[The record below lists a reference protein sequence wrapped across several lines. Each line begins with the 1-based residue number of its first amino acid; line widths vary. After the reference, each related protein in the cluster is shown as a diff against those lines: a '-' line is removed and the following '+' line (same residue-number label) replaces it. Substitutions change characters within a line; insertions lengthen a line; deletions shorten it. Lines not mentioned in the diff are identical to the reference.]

1 MAKAKKIKRQ
11 AGDVVAVK
19 LEDGSFSFGVVLEE
33 PLMAFYDYN
42 SRELPELKA
51 IVAKPVLFKVWV
63 MNSAV
68 ESGRWEV
75 IGSTSLTP
83 ELASTPRFFKQSPL
97 NKRLT
102 VYFKGEETPSTKDE
116 CQNLERAAVW
126 DPEHV
131 EDRLRDHYA
140 GVPNQWVESLKIQ

>member
-1 MAKAKKIKRQ
+1 MAKAKKIKRRI
-11 AGDVVAVK
+11 GDVVAIK
-19 LEDGSFSFGVVLEE
+19 LEDGSFCFGVVLEE

-42 SRELPELKA
+42 SKELPELNA
-51 IVAKPVLFKVWV
+51 IVAKQVLFKVWV

-75 IGSTSLTP
+75 IGSASLTP
-83 ELASTPRFFKQSPL
+83 ELAAIPKFFKQSPL
-97 NKRLT
+97 NKKLT
-102 VYFKGEETPSTKDE
+102 IYFKGEETPCTKDE

-131 EDRLRDHYA
+131 EDRLRDYYA